1 MKSIFT
7 IIIVIFLILF
17 CLENIIFFIKTEEL
31 AYLIKSF
38 KFSLKTTGIKNT
50 IKLSINAIVNI
61 AKKIIKRPFLNNKN
75 SKSKLAILIS
85 GGYGDYLVI
94 ANWLEYMKKKI
105 FQPEDNIDVF
115 YHKKSALTIF
125 PLNEPNIKFYPT
137 DEYCCESYSITI
149 FISSFPFIKNRNELM
164 IKNFSPTL
172 QNYLNKLKQF
182 TLENKLECDL
192 HPRLDS
198 LISAKTIIAGK
209 NRLQEPD
216 FYNLLNISE
225 NYIYNLP
232 IYEDEDKYL
241 NELKIEK
248 KKYILI
254 HRGWDSSGGN
264 NFHVK
269 AWSLKSCFDLIPQI
283 KQNYPDYK
291 IILIGASRQQLPLSD
306 NNADIN
312 LIEKTSIE
320 QVKVLLKYA
329 AVLIDNEGG
338 MVHLRHAVHGGPS
351 IVLFGATSPDL
362 FGYSENI
369 NLTSNVCKHWC
380 EWINNDWT
388 SYCLKSR
395 KKEALCM
402 EAITT
407 KDVINA
413 LKKII

>member
-75 SKSKLAILIS
+75 SKSKLAILIT

-306 NNADIN
+306 NNADID
-312 LIEKTSIE
+312 LIGKTSIE

-329 AVLIDNEGG
+329 TVLIDNEGG

-413 LKKII
+413 LRKII

>member
-1 MKSIFT
+1 
-7 IIIVIFLILF
+7 
-17 CLENIIFFIKTEEL
+17 
-31 AYLIKSF
+31 
-38 KFSLKTTGIKNT
+38 
-50 IKLSINAIVNI
+50 
-61 AKKIIKRPFLNNKN
+61 
-75 SKSKLAILIS
+75 
-85 GGYGDYLVI
+85 
-94 ANWLEYMKKKI
+94 MKKKI

-149 FISSFPFIKNRNELM
+149 FICSFPFIKNRNELM